1 MDQRVPN
8 ASLAAAETSLGAPAS
23 LGRASPHV
31 MFVHDDGPGQFGA
44 LGRHLAGRGWPVSFA
59 SRTSVEIPGCR
70 SLIYGPRR
78 VPSERTHPYAQ
89 AFDRAIL
96 NAQGFAIAA
105 LAAARSGMAPD
116 IVVSHAGPGAGLFA
130 RDVFQGVRTVAY
142 VEWWY
147 DHPALDLEYLGEP
160 YGEISNPDQAM
171 VERGRNAAMA
181 LEISC
186 ADAAICPTRFQADRF
201 PTALGRRITVRH
213 DGIDTAFFRPS
224 EARGDDPNRP
234 ALLHDLDPSTPLV
247 TYATRGMEPHRGFPH
262 FMAALPA
269 IQAAY
274 PEALIA
280 IAGAMSVAYGTD
292 RMRRVDW
299 MARGLATPGLDRA
312 RIVLLGTLPPLSY
325 RWLLRR
331 SDAHVYLTVPF
342 VLSWSLLE
350 AMATACRLVL
360 SDTAPVTEFADSRC
374 AILADM
380 RDPVALE
387 KAVGQTL
394 DDRDGARR
402 RGAAARAVV
411 ERRASA
417 AKLHTE
423 AASFLR
429 KLA

>member
-1 MDQRVPN
+1 MDRTVPN
-8 ASLAAAETSLGAPAS
+8 SSLAAPAS
-23 LGRASPHV
+23 LGRVLPHV

-44 LGRHLAGRGWPVSFA
+44 LGRHLASRGWPVSFA
-59 SRTSVEIPGCR
+59 SRTFVDIPGCR
-70 SLIYGPRR
+70 SLTYGPRR
-78 VPSERTHPYAQ
+78 MPSERTHPYAQ

-96 NAQGFAIAA
+96 NAQGFAITA
-105 LAAARSGMAPD
+105 LAAARSGIFPD

-130 RDVFQGVRTVAY
+130 RDVFRGVRTVAY
-142 VEWWY
+142 AEWWY
-147 DHPALDLEYLGEP
+147 DHPAPDLEYLGEP
-160 YGEISNPDQAM
+160 YAEISDPDQAM
-171 VERGRNAAMA
+171 VERSRNAAMA

-186 ADAAICPTRFQADRF
+186 ADAATCPTRFQADRF
-201 PTALGRRITVRH
+201 PAALSQRITVRH

-224 EARGDDPNRP
+224 EACGNDPHRP

-269 IQAAY
+269 IQASHPNAV
-274 PEALIA
+274 IA

-299 MARGLATPGLDRA
+299 LARGLATPGIDHA
-312 RIVLLGTLPPLSY
+312 RIILLGTLPPLSY
-325 RWLLRR
+325 LWLLRR

-342 VLSWSLLE
+342 VLSWSMLE
-350 AMATACRLVL
+350 AMATACPLIL
-360 SDTAPVTEFADSRC
+360 SDTAPVTEFADTRC

-380 RDPVALE
+380 RNPVALE
-387 KAVGQTL
+387 KAVGLVL
-394 DDRDGARR
+394 DDRAAARR

-411 ERRASA
+411 ERRTSTAR
-417 AKLHTE
+417 LHAE
-423 AASFLR
+423 AASFFQ